1 MLSCFILVLAPLFL
15 GLKNGPLLYLL
26 VTVLFQRLKLVL
38 FLVLLSIL
46 SGCASI
52 DGQQLLEKSETTHL
66 GYQSSSTLSKKLAPR
81 HDIGD
86 ADTGFYPLSHGHDAL
101 LARLALI
108 ENAQFSLDVQYYIY
122 RSDETGNLITWRLF
136 EAAERGVRVRLLLD
150 DMQKRNDKH
159 IAHLNAHPNID
170 IRLFNPH
177 QFRNARITSMATDF
191 ERLNRRMHNKSIT
204 ADSVASIVGGRN
216 VGNEYFSVNT
226 VVEFGDFDML
236 LYGKAVE
243 ETSEQFDEYWN
254 SLYAVPMELIF
265 ADARAVTEEEMN
277 EMAEEYGLHQK
288 FSEGEYDITQL
299 ELYQEMSQGHFELF
313 WGQAEVWYD
322 LPQKVE
328 DSNSELVLH
337 LSGALANTQEK
348 VLFVSP
354 YFVPTEY
361 GTQQM
366 VKAVKRGK
374 KITIVTNSLASNDVF
389 AVHGWYAKY
398 REDLVKGGVEIW
410 ELKDNADL
418 DNQWSITGSSTSSL
432 HAKVIMF
439 DRKKMFVGSMN
450 FDPRSLDLNTEMGV
464 LIHNAEF
471 TDEAVR
477 EIRQHLPEIA
487 YQLQL
492 EDDELVWKDHQNEQ
506 IYTQEPNAGLL
517 LRMGAWFAGILPIEH
532 LL

>member
-1 MLSCFILVLAPLFL
+1 MI
-15 GLKNGPLLYLL
+15 
-26 VTVLFQRLKLVL
+26 VLFQRLKLVL
-38 FLVLLSIL
+38 FIVLVSIF

-66 GYQSSSTLSKKLAPR
+66 GYQSSSALAKKLAPR

-150 DMQKRNDKH
+150 DMQKRNDEH
-159 IAHLNAHPNID
+159 IAHLNAHPNIE

-226 VVEFGDFDML
+226 VVDFGDFDML

-265 ADARAVTEEEMN
+265 AGARAVTEEEMN

-299 ELYQEMSQGHFELF
+299 ELYQQMSSGHFALF

-328 DSNSELVLH
+328 GSSSELVLH

-348 VLFVSP
+348 VMFVSP

-374 KITIVTNSLASNDVF
+374 KITIITNSLASNDVF

-398 REDLVKGGVEIW
+398 REDLVRGGVEIW

-439 DRKKMFVGSMN
+439 DRRKMFVGSMN

-471 TDEAVR
+471 TDEAVS
-477 EIRQHLPEIA
+477 EIRQYLPEIA

-492 EDDELVWKDHQNEQ
+492 EDDELVWKDHQNDQ
-506 IYTQEPNAGLL
+506 TYTQEPNAGLL